1 LPEIGNDDNG
11 GESDVES
18 PERHYRITLDFR
30 LLLRPITPELF
41 RESVFFRDG
50 SASAGGPHSSEKVER
65 QRRLYGLL
73 RGDPEALE
81 RYLLTVLTRE
91 AGVLAFEGLPAAF
104 DAADEEE
111 VLAPLCRAMGEED
124 AGFFEECRQRGVL
137 AENTEL
143 IWTAFKVELVG
154 AELAEVSR
162 RAEGDVKR
170 IEAARRGVR

>member
-1 LPEIGNDDNG
+1 MSS
-11 GESDVES
+11 GETDEET
-18 PERHYRITLDFR
+18 PERHYRVTLDFR
-30 LLLRPITPELF
+30 LLIRPITQKVC
-41 RESVFFRDG
+41 RESVLFNDG
-50 SASAGGPHSSEKVER
+50 SASAGEPHFLENIER

-91 AGVLAFEGLPAAF
+91 AGVLAFGGLPAAF

-137 AENTEL
+137 AESTEL

-170 IEAARRGVR
+170 IEATRRRVR

>member
-1 LPEIGNDDNG
+1 MSS
-11 GESDVES
+11 GETDEET
-18 PERHYRITLDFR
+18 PERHYRVTLDFR
-30 LLLRPITPELF
+30 LLIRPITPQVC
-41 RESVFFRDG
+41 RESVFFHDG
-50 SASAGGPHSSEKVER
+50 SASAGGPHSREKVER

-91 AGVLAFEGLPAAF
+91 AGVLAFEGLPEAF

-111 VLAPLCRAMGEED
+111 VLTPLCRAMVEED
-124 AGFFEECRQRGVL
+124 AGFFEDCRQRGVL
-137 AENTEL
+137 AESTEL

-170 IEAARRGVR
+170 IEAARRRAR